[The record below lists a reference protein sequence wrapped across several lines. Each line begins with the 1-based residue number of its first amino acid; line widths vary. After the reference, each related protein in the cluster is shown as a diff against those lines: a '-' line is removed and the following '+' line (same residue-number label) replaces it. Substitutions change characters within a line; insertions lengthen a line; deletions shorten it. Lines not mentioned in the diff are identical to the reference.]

1 MNEQDR
7 IAMSRTAVEGSIQD
21 PLQFFDFTLAAGEVS
36 PPIFFNY
43 DYFRLLDLNGTS
55 LAVRFGGSGTEAIFL
70 SAGIGYE
77 IPVIIDRLVLRNI
90 SALPVTGRIALAVGK
105 ITDDRLSLSGNVNV
119 VNAIGTQ
126 LETYDRRA
134 ATFACSQQAMVAATA
149 AQLFAASATGKSR
162 VIQAGNQDLFIGAS
176 NAVTAA
182 NGFKVGAGQ
191 SFVLPHAREVWGICT
206 LADTVFKYS
215 EEY

>member
-7 IAMSRTAVEGSIQD
+7 LVMSRTAVEGSIQD
-21 PLQFFDFTLAAGEVS
+21 PLQFFDFSLAAGEVS

-43 DYFRLLDLNGTS
+43 DYFRLLDLNGAS
-55 LAVRFGGSGTEAIFL
+55 LAVRFGGSGTEAVFL

-90 SALPVTGRIALAVGK
+90 SALPVTGRVALAVGK
-105 ITDDRLSLSGNVNV
+105 ITDDRLSLSSAVSV
-119 VNAIGTQ
+119 VNAAGTQ
-126 LETYDRRA
+126 LETYDRQA

-149 AQLFAASATGKSR
+149 AQLFANSATGKAR
-162 VIQAGNQDLFIGAS
+162 VIQAGNLDLFIGTSA
-176 NAVTAA
+176 AVTVA
-182 NGFKVGAGQ
+182 NGFKVASGN
-191 SFVLPHAREVWGICT
+191 SFTIPHAREVWGICAG
-206 LADTVFKYS
+206 ADTVFKYA